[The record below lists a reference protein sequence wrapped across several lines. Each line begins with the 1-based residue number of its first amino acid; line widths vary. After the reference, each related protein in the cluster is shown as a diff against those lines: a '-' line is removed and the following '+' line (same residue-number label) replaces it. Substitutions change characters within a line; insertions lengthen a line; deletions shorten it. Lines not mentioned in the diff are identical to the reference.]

1 MELEIQDL
9 IDELKQIKL
18 EIKKCETI
26 DMDRATKEFL
36 IDFMN
41 LIFGSGEETDIF
53 WTNVINK
60 ECIRTFR
67 IYEVVK

>member
-1 MELEIQDL
+1 
-9 IDELKQIKL
+9 
-18 EIKKCETI
+18 
-26 DMDRATKEFL
+26 MDRATKEFL